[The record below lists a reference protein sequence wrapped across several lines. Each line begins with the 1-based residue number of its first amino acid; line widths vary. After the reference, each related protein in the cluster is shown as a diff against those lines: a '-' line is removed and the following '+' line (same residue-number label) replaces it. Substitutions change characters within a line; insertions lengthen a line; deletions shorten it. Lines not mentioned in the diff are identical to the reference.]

1 MNRITQDHITEQTPD
16 GTNLV
21 RDSTGTYVGV
31 TVKVWG
37 PNASAVYLNG
47 IFNGVNSFSKDQD
60 PNLLLQKRGEH
71 WTGFL
76 AGAKP
81 GDTYKFYVVGDDGG
95 GFKRDP
101 YARELT
107 LHPAFPQSDCIVR
120 DP

>member
-1 MNRITQDHITEQTPD
+1 MNRITQDHITAQMPD

-21 RDSTGTYVGV
+21 RDSAGTYLGV

-47 IFNGVNSFSKDQD
+47 IFNGVNSFSEDQD
-60 PNLLLQKRGEH
+60 PNLLLQKRGEY

-81 GDTYKFYVVGDDGG
+81 GDTCSDLITSA
-95 GFKRDP
+95 
-101 YARELT
+101 ARLDYSAD
-107 LHPAFPQSDCIVR
+107 LGWDSVR
-120 DP
+120 IATPSG